1 MRRRDFAV
9 CIALAIS
16 VSVVSARTAAAD
28 VRQLEPLTANIAARW
43 AFWYVRSHNTL
54 LAAAFGNRPRP
65 INAKLSVPAPG
76 DLRFVQVPGSVTGR
90 ILCRFPT
97 TLPRREGRRFSC
109 QWRITVPDRGLYHGM
124 ALVTLYTQGGFNVET
139 MTSCRSFVRS
149 SAFCRRY
156 PPPNG

>member
-97 TLPRREGRRFSC
+97 TLAEKGGAPLFVSVADHGSGPRLVPRHGARDAVHPGRV
-109 QWRITVPDRGLYHGM
+109 Q
-124 ALVTLYTQGGFNVET
+124 
-139 MTSCRSFVRS
+139 CRDDDVLPIVR
-149 SAFCRRY
+149 
-156 PPPNG
+156 P